1 MAVLQG
7 LKILLASYS
16 ALIGESGGL
25 LLVKQVVE
33 LVVCGSLHAARVL
46 ELHGLRSSQ
55 LRLVASQVRR
65 RVLEAVVV

>member
-33 LVVCGSLHAARVL
+33 LVVCGSLHAAGVL

>member
-7 LKILLASYS
+7 LKILLACYS

-46 ELHGLRSSQ
+46 KLHGLRSSQ